1 MRALRETVRDTSTTG
16 GVGMMPPDAVTSRVT
31 PIEAVRRVSLPANQ
45 AADDAPYWADQM
57 RAVATRRDVDCFMR
71 IYDHYAPRLQRYLLG
86 LHVPATQAEE
96 LVQEAL
102 LRLWR
107 HADQFDA
114 TRASLATWLFRV
126 ARNLYIDVV
135 RGEPH
140 WMPIQDGLD
149 LLDHE
154 STQQDATSTESY
166 ADHAGLSRAIDALS
180 AQQARLIRMSYFEAK
195 SHSEIA
201 RELGMPLGSVKS
213 NLRRAFAK
221 LQGSL
226 RQAR

>member
-1 MRALRETVRDTSTTG
+1 MQALRIRVCDASTTG
-16 GVGMMPPDAVTSRVT
+16 GMGMMPPDAVTSRVT

-45 AADDAPYWADQM
+45 AADDARYWADQM
-57 RAVATRRDVDCFMR
+57 RAVATRRDVDCFMH

-107 HADQFDA
+107 RADQFDA

-126 ARNLYIDVV
+126 ARNLYIDAV

-149 LLDHE
+149 RLDHE

-166 ADHAGLSRAIDALS
+166 TDHAGLSRAIDALP

-221 LQGSL
+221 LQGGL